1 MHLFFLHDDSAKSIF
16 QKALIYIIQG
26 QWQMWDVEKTM
37 WKLMKTLE
45 VHGRILFGMI

>member
-1 MHLFFLHDDSAKSIF
+1 
-16 QKALIYIIQG
+16 
-26 QWQMWDVEKTM
+26 MWDVEKTM